1 MQERLLIWAKII
13 LLSFIG
19 PNVRLEKLTGQFSFL
34 AWFEEKGMSV
44 ASI

>member
-19 PNVRLEKLTGQFSFL
+19 HNEKLTGQFSFF
-34 AWFEEKGMSV
+34 AWFKEKKKS
-44 ASI
+44 AESI